1 MQLCATV
8 TSLRVSGSLSL
19 LTGSVR
25 ASMHL
30 LHLLSP
36 RSPTRLTMANPTH
49 SLPSGLRACSAQFQP
64 EWMSKALF
72 STLVPSGRQGPEIRG
87 GRHPDMTQPNPV
99 SGGSYQCHPEV
110 RQEGREPLPHKVGES
125 ILLSRSGGEMGLR

>member
-19 LTGSVR
+19 LTGPVR

-72 STLVPSGRQGPEIRG
+72 STLVPSGRQGPEVRG

-99 SGGSYQCHPEV
+99 SGGSYQW
-110 RQEGREPLPHKVGES
+110 EGRVPGNSNGQV
-125 ILLSRSGGEMGLR
+125 